1 PFPSRISVENVDAE
15 FQSLS
20 SRTRSVEESI
30 QGETELLQQ
39 LDHFL
44 QNSTAAL
51 VELRRQRQELR
62 NEGNILIDFFCED
75 RESFRLDECF
85 KVFQ

>member
-1 PFPSRISVENVDAE
+1 
-15 FQSLS
+15 
-20 SRTRSVEESI
+20 
-30 QGETELLQQ
+30 
-39 LDHFL
+39 
-44 QNSTAAL
+44 NSTAAL

-85 KVFQ
+85 KVFQDFCLKFQNAVKDNLERELKDVARRRLREHEEKRHSWAGGD